1 MTALLEARHV
11 TKIFG
16 GGLIKKHRTI
26 ALEDFWLSIGSGQPS
41 ITGVVGESGSGKTTM
56 ARLLLGLESLTRGDV
71 LYKGKDLRRLS
82 RTEWRAFRRDVQ
94 AIFQDPF
101 EVYNSFYKVDRVL
114 TIPIAKFRLA
124 SSKHESRALIEEVLQ
139 AVGLRP
145 EETLGRYPHHL
156 SGGQRQRVMVARA
169 LLLRPKLIIADE
181 PVSMIDASL
190 RATVLDNL
198 RQLNEEF
205 GISLIYITHDLT
217 TAYQISDNIIV
228 LYSGSVAEAGDVELV
243 VKQPQHPYTKLLIGS
258 IPLPDPNR
266 RWSDEAPASALG
278 EQAGDGVGCKFADR
292 CPHAFSLCLEKA
304 PPLFQTNQ
312 HRAAACYLY
321 QDHSSIRPEEMD
333 KVFVRRT
340 APSKMRAGQPPA
352 VALRRAQDGTWQML
366 GDASHTNAGT

>member
-16 GGLIKKHRTI
+16 GGLIKKHRTV
-26 ALEDFWLSIGSGQPS
+26 ALEDFSLSIGGEQPT

-56 ARLLLGLESLTRGDV
+56 ARLLLGLESPTQGEM
-71 LYKGKDLRRLS
+71 LYQGKDLRQLS
-82 RTEWRAFRRDVQ
+82 RPEWRAFRRDVQ
-94 AIFQDPF
+94 IIFQDPF
-101 EVYNSFYKVDRVL
+101 EVYNPFYTVDHVL
-114 TIPIAKFRLA
+114 TTPIAKFHLA
-124 SSKHESRALIEEVLQ
+124 NSKHESRTLIEEVLQ
-139 AVGLRP
+139 AVGLRT
-145 EETLGRYPHHL
+145 EETLGRYPHQL

-217 TAYQISDNIIV
+217 TAYQISGNIIV
-228 LYSGSVAEAGDVELV
+228 LYRGSVAEAGDVELV
-243 VKQPQHPYTKLLIGS
+243 VGQPQHPYTRLLIGS

-266 RWSDEAPASALG
+266 RWSGEAPASAIG
-278 EQAGDGVGCKFADR
+278 EQAGDGLGCKFADR
-292 CPHAFSLCLEKA
+292 CPQAFSLCLEKA

-321 QDHSSIRPEEMD
+321 QDHPSIRREEMD
-333 KVFVRRT
+333 KVFIRRF
-340 APSKMRAGQPPA
+340 ADSLIR
-352 VALRRAQDGTWQML
+352 
-366 GDASHTNAGT
+366 